1 MKRPLLT
8 ITRSRRL
15 SALCWAVVLFF
26 GALANWFPVKDLP
39 NPLRTAVAGLLLV
52 AAVVIILTTLGVW
65 VEKGDERSAENE
77 RRTNSTL
84 FTLVFLA
91 MGALL
96 VWMKNGQT
104 LTLGRSELLVAFGCV
119 CLAQDVL
126 FLLYERFG
134 A

>member
-8 ITRSRRL
+8 ITRSRQL

-39 NPLRTAVAGLLLV
+39 NPLRTAVVGLLLV

-104 LTLGRSELLVAFGCV
+104 LILGRSELLVAFGCV
-119 CLAQDVL
+119 CLAQDIL

>member
-8 ITRSRRL
+8 ITRSRQL
-15 SALCWAVVLFF
+15 SALCWAVVLLF

-39 NPLRTAVAGLLLV
+39 TPLRTAVVVLLV
-52 AAVVIILTTLGVW
+52 AAAVVIILTTLGVW

-96 VWMKNGQT
+96 VWMKSGQT

-119 CLAQDVL
+119 CLAQDIL

>member
-1 MKRPLLT
+1 MKRPVLT
-8 ITRSRRL
+8 LTRSKQL

-39 NPLRTAVAGLLLV
+39 NPLRTAVVGLLLV

-104 LTLGRSELLVAFGCV
+104 LILGRSKLLVAFGCV
-119 CLAQDVL
+119 CLAQDIL